1 MSIHIEKIGQGE
13 PLIMLHGWGMHSG
26 MWMQTRDI
34 LSQHFALYMV
44 DFPGMGHSE
53 TITPY
58 KMQNL
63 VQLIKTELAKN
74 RIPANA
80 NLLAWSLGSLVG
92 MKLAMEI
99 PIKKLVLVGSTPCY
113 VNRDDWQLGT
123 PLAVFN
129 SFFSGMLNN
138 FKATMNK
145 LLALIALGGH
155 NPQATSKVLRE
166 VFASRPLP
174 NQQALQATLDILLE
188 TDVRSEISMLTMPTL
203 VIHGDYDKLCPIE
216 GAEWLAKALPNAQF
230 IKMQHAAHEPFI
242 SHPQAFS
249 QHVSAFLSA

>member
-1 MSIHIEKIGQGE
+1 MSLHIEKIGQGE

-34 LSQHFALYMV
+34 LSMHFTLYMV
-44 DFPGMGHSE
+44 DLPGMGHSE

-58 KMQNL
+58 NMQSL
-63 VQLIKTELAKN
+63 VALLKTEFVN
-74 RIPANA
+74 NEIPANA

-92 MKLAMEI
+92 MKLAMEL
-99 PIKKLVLVGSTPCY
+99 PIKRLVLVGSTPCY

-123 PLAVFN
+123 PLEVFT

-138 FKATMNK
+138 FNATMNK

-188 TDVRSEISMLTMPTL
+188 TDVRSEVAKLTMPTL
-203 VIHGDYDKLCPIE
+203 VIHGEHDKLCPIT
-216 GAEWLAKALPNAQF
+216 GAEWLANALPNAHF

-242 SHPQAFS
+242 SHPQLFS
-249 QHVSAFLSA
+249 QYVTEFLSK